1 MGHNAELYIVGYLRA
16 PGFILTRRILFPLPL
31 RTERGR
37 RNWQNAS
44 GYNERSKVEAAIS
57 RYKHVIADTL
67 KSRDD
72 ARLATEI
79 AIAVKSLNRMRDLGQ
94 AICSRVRVAQL
105 IPRRRQSTLRKL
117 YATKCAIGRQ
127 VGRDVELWSGLCRA
141 RNLARRNLKRNG
153 RESPGRPGVPG
164 ARVWLGEGRLR
175 HGETRDPGPGPEVRS
190 PVPRHQRQGLSTEGL
205 RPRRHARSQAGQG
218 RGGRTPPTRNR
229 VARRGAGYA
238 LRSEPLVA
246 IARFPG
252 HGRGRQGQYDQ
263 ARHVRRES
271 AGVPG
276 RLVQAAHLGG
286 PRSQRETG
294 SRPSSW
300 SRCRALAWIGQS
312 AQPRAPQSETTW
324 PRKSWS
330 PPSTRR

>member
-1 MGHNAELYIVGYLRA
+1 M
-16 PGFILTRRILFPLPL
+16 
-31 RTERGR
+31 
-37 RNWQNAS
+37 NWQNAS
-44 GYNERSKVEAAIS
+44 GYNKRSKVEAAIS

-72 ARLATEI
+72 ARRATEI

-205 RPRRHARSQAGQG
+205 RPRRHARSQLDKGEAEELLQRGTEWLAEEQDMLYAQNPG
-218 RGGRTPPTRNR
+218 RYCSFSRPWTR
-229 VARRGAGYA
+229 
-238 LRSEPLVA
+238 
-246 IARFPG
+246 
-252 HGRGRQGQYDQ
+252 Q
-263 ARHVRRES
+263 ARTV
-271 AGVPG
+271 
-276 RLVQAAHLGG
+276 
-286 PRSQRETG
+286 
-294 SRPSSW
+294 RPSTS
-300 SRCRALAWIGQS
+300 CPA
-312 AQPRAPQSETTW
+312 
-324 PRKSWS
+324 
-330 PPSTRR
+330 